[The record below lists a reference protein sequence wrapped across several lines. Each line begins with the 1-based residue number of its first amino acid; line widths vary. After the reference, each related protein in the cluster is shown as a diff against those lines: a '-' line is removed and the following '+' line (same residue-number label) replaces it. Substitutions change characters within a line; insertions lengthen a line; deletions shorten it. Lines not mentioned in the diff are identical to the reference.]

1 MDTLITPYGV
11 TVDSFP
17 AIINLNFNEIINY
30 DKKEVE
36 ELFLV
41 PFSFFVENQPQKY
54 NVNVEITPH
63 ITDSEGNKISLL
75 PVEEL
80 GLPPK
85 YSNTWHSI
93 NHPVFVY
100 KYNNRVIWGITA
112 NIIHELVYL
121 LNSQSLRA

>member
-17 AIINLNFNEIINY
+17 AIINLDFSEIINY

-36 ELFLV
+36 EIFII
-41 PFSFFVENQPQKY
+41 PFSFFVENTPQKY
-54 NVNVEITPH
+54 NVNIEITPH
-63 ITDSEGNKISLL
+63 ITDCNGNKTTLL

-85 YSNTWHSI
+85 YSGTWHSKS
-93 NHPVFVY
+93 HPVLVY
-100 KYNNRVIWGITA
+100 KYENRVIWGITA
-112 NIIHELVYL
+112 NLINELVYL
-121 LNSQSLRA
+121 LNS